1 MSLPAEPLLEVRF
14 LFPHLAAVTYIYA
27 RKETAKFERK
37 TMRAI
42 LTKITVACCLIGAAT
57 LANAQARKPGLWEI
71 TTNMTWQQSPPL
83 PPGMAAGGHSP
94 FGGGVHTTQACITQE
109 QIDKYGGLT
118 QQGRRDCQI
127 TNVSKKSDS
136 FSAELVCSGS
146 FSGKGDIQATWT
158 DDEHASSKTHFL
170 GSIQMGP
177 NAQPIEW
184 SSQSTSVF
192 KSADCGSVKPIQ
204 VPDK

>member
-1 MSLPAEPLLEVRF
+1 MATVK
-14 LFPHLAAVTYIYA
+14 YICA
-27 RKETAKFERK
+27 RNERK
-37 TMRAI
+37 AMRI
-42 LTKITVACCLIGAAT
+42 SLTKLTFTACLIAAST
-57 LANAQARKPGLWEI
+57 LAHAQARKPGLWEI

-94 FGGGVHTTQACITQE
+94 FGGGVRTTQACITQE

-136 FSAELVCSGS
+136 FSADLVCSGA

-170 GSIQMGP
+170 GSIQMG
-177 NAQPIEW
+177 ADAKPIEW
-184 SSQSTSVF
+184 SSQAKSVF
-192 KSADCGSVKPIQ
+192 KSADCGSVKPIE
-204 VPDK
+204 VPAK